1 MLIEILVTIALISF
15 IACLIAII
23 ISYIWARRQNGI
35 FPKTMDGIDQYRF
48 DFQKIVDKDGSV
60 SGYEALLRQYSA
72 ADKKWLLPE
81 DITKFTLREIIY
93 LLSRS
98 AIENKYP
105 EAFLAI
111 NISIKQFVDPRYVYF
126 IDWLT
131 GEIYP
136 MNVHIE
142 FQIDPGTTIG
152 PLTNMRLKR
161 NLNISKKLGVKVI
174 LEQVSPDIKY
184 YKKVKKYLKMVSGV
198 KIPLSKFQKTQ
209 ESDWF
214 YHNIGDWVRI
224 SKTSNVT
231 VDLTE
236 IEEFEGVE
244 LADLFEVSNRQGYLI
259 GKPEYL
265 ENSVKTNSKV

>member
-1 MLIEILVTIALISF
+1 MLIQVLIIIALIFF
-15 IACLIAII
+15 IACAIAIMV
-23 ISYIWARRQNGI
+23 SYIWARRQNGI

-48 DFQKIVDKDGSV
+48 DFQKIVDKDGHV
-60 SGYEALLRQYSA
+60 SGYEALLRKYDA
-72 ADKKWLLPE
+72 ADAKWSLPE
-81 DITKFTLREIIY
+81 DIAKFTLREIIY
-93 LLSRS
+93 LLNKSS
-98 AIENKYP
+98 IENKYP
-105 EAFLAI
+105 DAFLAI
-111 NISIKQFVDPRYVYF
+111 NISLTQLVDPRYVYF

-142 FQIDPGTTIG
+142 FQIDPDTTIG

-174 LEQVSPDIKY
+174 LEQISPDIKY

-198 KIPLSKFQKTQ
+198 KIPLSKFQKSQ